1 MTLTDLGPAANA
13 TMFIGI
19 IGPPA
24 SGKSTLAASLS
35 TALDAPIIRP
45 RDAIRAA
52 VNHEPQLHE
61 LFVPINELGW
71 VSDGALG
78 LAVRAAVARVPAT
91 CRAVVLENLPGDN
104 FQVADIHMAVRQ
116 RGGRFVVLHLE
127 SANEVLIARGTGRRV
142 CQTCEADSTADPHDP
157 AQPST
162 IDPRLCGRCG
172 NPLTVRPDDEDGVL
186 RERTVRHRHYARGV
200 LRMVTALDIP
210 LIGIDAAATPSAVH
224 AAAFDAV
231 TLLATPAHHDG

>member
-1 MTLTDLGPAANA
+1 MTLTDLGPTADA
-13 TMFIGI
+13 TIFIGI

-35 TALDAPIIRP
+35 IALDAPIIRP

-52 VNHEPQLHE
+52 VAHEPQLHE

-78 LAVRAAVARVPAT
+78 LAVRAAVARVPDT
-91 CRAVVLENLPGDN
+91 CRAVVLENLPGDT

-116 RGGRFVVLHLE
+116 RGGRFVVLHLD
-127 SANEVLIARGTGRRV
+127 SANEVLIARGVGRRV
-142 CQTCEADSTADPHDP
+142 CQTCEADSADEPHEP
-157 AQPST
+157 AQPSAA
-162 IDPRLCGRCG
+162 DPRRCGRCG
-172 NPLTVRPDDEDGVL
+172 TPLTVRPDDEDGVL
-186 RERTVRHRHYARGV
+186 RERTIRHRHYARGV
-200 LRMVTALDIP
+200 LRMVTAFGIP

-224 AAAFDAV
+224 AAALDAV
-231 TLLATPAHHDG
+231 TLLATPAHHSG